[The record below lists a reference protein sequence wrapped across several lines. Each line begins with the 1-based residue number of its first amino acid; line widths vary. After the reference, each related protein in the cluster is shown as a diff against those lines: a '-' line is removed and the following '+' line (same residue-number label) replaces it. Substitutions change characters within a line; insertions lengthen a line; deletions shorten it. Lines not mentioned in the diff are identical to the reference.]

1 MSYKTHICCYTT
13 PLMYFFALR
22 GIRLSQLKLFHFE
35 FILHLFWKFSRKF
48 LRNITNKG
56 TGNFSCVPENL
67 SFIKWYVSFDGS
79 ILRRL
84 LPIVTTQALRNVN
97 RTSFKMDET
106 NLKITYHKTF
116 SQMITQNIKYK
127 EWESVRSEEIS
138 QASKGNKMKDVI
150 CLIEGVSIDH

>member
-22 GIRLSQLKLFHFE
+22 GIRLSQICFGNFHVNFCE
-35 FILHLFWKFSRKF
+35 ISLIREQ
-48 LRNITNKG
+48 
-56 TGNFSCVPENL
+56 FSCVPENL

-84 LPIVTTQALRNVN
+84 LPTVTTQALRNVN